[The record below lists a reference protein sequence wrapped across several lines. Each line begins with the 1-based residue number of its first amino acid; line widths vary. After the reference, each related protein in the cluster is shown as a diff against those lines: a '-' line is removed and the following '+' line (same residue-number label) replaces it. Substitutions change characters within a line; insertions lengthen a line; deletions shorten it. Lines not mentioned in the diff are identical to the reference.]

1 MVHLNDHGKKN
12 MAISLLKQTY
22 IHIHTLTYTH
32 MHRHAQNMHTIHT
45 YYLITHTRLVIGLS
59 LVSDILYFL
68 SNVPNEGKSG

>member
-1 MVHLNDHGKKN
+1 MVHLNDHGRKT
-12 MAISLLKQTY
+12 MAISLLKQTC

-32 MHRHAQNMHTIHT
+32 AQKMHTLHT